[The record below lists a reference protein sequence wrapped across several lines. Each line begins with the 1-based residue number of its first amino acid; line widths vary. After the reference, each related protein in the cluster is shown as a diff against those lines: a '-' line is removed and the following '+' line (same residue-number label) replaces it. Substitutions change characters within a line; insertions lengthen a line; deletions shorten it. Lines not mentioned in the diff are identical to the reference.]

1 MRLKSK
7 IIWNNYGANIDLFS
21 PKEMIDHMNRDMVV
35 TRAELNL
42 SNVNVSDAKVAAQLA
57 AQMMA
62 QAKGEK

>member
-1 MRLKSK
+1 
-7 IIWNNYGANIDLFS
+7 
-21 PKEMIDHMNRDMVV
+21 MIDHMNRDMVV